1 MTGPVDFDEANPHVV
16 LVGADETD
24 GEFVRFESTLHPS
37 LDVEDTQLDHE
48 RWGIDLTAEHVHP
61 EQEERIEV
69 VSGEM
74 RVEFQGDAWTVTEGD
89 TVTFPPGEPHRHWNR
104 SDRPA
109 RITWEVRPA
118 LRTEEWAESVYAL
131 AQAGKTNEEGAP
143 GLLQSAVIFDE
154 YPDTSVYLTVAP
166 VFVQQAVSSAL
177 GPIGRLFGYE
187 ATHSRTAGA
196 SSPER
201 GSSPSST

>member
-1 MTGPVDFDEANPHVV
+1 M
-16 LVGADETD
+16 
-24 GEFVRFESTLHPS
+24 
-37 LDVEDTQLDHE
+37 
-48 RWGIDLTAEHVHP
+48 
-61 EQEERIEV
+61 
-69 VSGEM
+69 
-74 RVEFQGDAWTVTEGD
+74 
-89 TVTFPPGEPHRHWNR
+89 
-104 SDRPA
+104 
-109 RITWEVRPA
+109 
-118 LRTEEWAESVYAL
+118 RTEEWAESVYAL

-177 GPIGRLFGYE
+177 APIGRLLGYE

>member
-74 RVEFQGDAWTVTEGD
+74 RVEFQGDA
-89 TVTFPPGEPHRHWNR
+89 
-104 SDRPA
+104 
-109 RITWEVRPA
+109 
-118 LRTEEWAESVYAL
+118 
-131 AQAGKTNEEGAP
+131 
-143 GLLQSAVIFDE
+143 
-154 YPDTSVYLTVAP
+154 
-166 VFVQQAVSSAL
+166 
-177 GPIGRLFGYE
+177 
-187 ATHSRTAGA
+187 
-196 SSPER
+196 
-201 GSSPSST
+201 